1 MVDSCILV
9 VLGYMKQSREV
20 GSDGSPLSGVNGVTA
35 EQVELPLTEGAL
47 SVNYGV
53 PLAVVCCKVRF
64 GPLLCIVVFI
74 LTIAL

>member
-1 MVDSCILV
+1 
-9 VLGYMKQSREV
+9 MKQSSEV
-20 GSDGSPLSGVNGVTA
+20 GSDGRPLSGVNGVTA

-64 GPLLCIVVFI
+64 
-74 LTIAL
+74 